1 VSEFGLNSSNSLKNL
16 FAASRVQSLDRRMM
30 RRDPVI
36 IDFEQEPPC
45 KAPIYANK
53 YAMDDMDERRGE
65 ARRPNYRSQSM
76 PRQQS
81 RFGDRLAP
89 PNRGGRESIGGGADN
104 RSLYNESNFDMQT
117 KGRKRERPGKLFVL
131 PVLMSSFYLFLK

>member
-1 VSEFGLNSSNSLKNL
+1 
-16 FAASRVQSLDRRMM
+16 MM

-53 YAMDDMDERRGE
+53 YAMDDGEERRGE
-65 ARRPNYRSQSM
+65 TKRQPSYRSQSM

-81 RFGDRLAP
+81 RFGDRLLPPGGPRGAP
-89 PNRGGRESIGGGADN
+89 DN
-104 RSLYNESNFDMQT
+104 RSLYNESNLEMQP
-117 KGRKRERPGKLFVL
+117 KGRAKRERPGKLFVF
-131 PVLMSSFYLFLK
+131 PCF

>member
-1 VSEFGLNSSNSLKNL
+1 
-16 FAASRVQSLDRRMM
+16 M

-53 YAMDDMDERRGE
+53 YAMDDQDERRGD

-81 RFGDRLAP
+81 RFGDRLMP
-89 PNRGGRESIGGGADN
+89 PGRGSTTDN
-104 RSLYNESNFDMQT
+104 RSLYNDNLDPSA
-117 KGRKRERPGKLFVL
+117 KGRGERKRERPGKLFVSPAL
-131 PVLMSSFYLFLK
+131 

>member
-1 VSEFGLNSSNSLKNL
+1 ML
-16 FAASRVQSLDRRMM
+16 

-53 YAMDDMDERRGE
+53 YAMDDTDERRGE
-65 ARRPNYRSQSM
+65 ARRPPNYRSQSM

-81 RFGDRLAP
+81 RFGDRLVP
-89 PNRGGRESIGGGADN
+89 PHRASGDN
-104 RSLYNESNFDMQT
+104 RSLNHESNLEMQS
-117 KGRKRERPGKLFVL
+117 KGRKRERPGK
-131 PVLMSSFYLFLK
+131 

>member
-1 VSEFGLNSSNSLKNL
+1 MKTFVLLIFI

-65 ARRPNYRSQSM
+65 GRRPHNYRSQSM

-81 RFGDRLAP
+81 RFGDRLLP
-89 PNRGGRESIGGGADN
+89 PGRGGPGDN
-104 RSLYNESNFDMQT
+104 RSLYNESNLEMQPSS
-117 KGRKRERPGKLFVL
+117 KGRERKRERPGKFFVT
-131 PVLMSSFYLFLK
+131 PF